1 MQPTFIQSPKNL
13 RIGIDIGGTFTDF
26 VVFDP
31 FKGETVTFKLASTP
45 NDPSEGVLAGL
56 KKIWDQVSHNS
67 QPNDNSLNPEYW
79 NIIHGSTV
87 ATNALLERKGARTAL
102 ITTTGFKDILQIGRQ
117 NRPELYSFTTEP
129 VQPLVTKALRLE
141 VDGRVDSEG
150 NILTPLDISQVDN
163 IITRLR
169 SYDGPTGASSQPQV
183 IPGSPDKIESVAV
196 VTLFSFANPEHEKI
210 IAAKLREAGFTVS
223 ASHEILP
230 EYREYERTSTTVVNA
245 YVTPVLDRYLKNI
258 EDSLS
263 KGQQPTAQKSEYGS
277 PDEESS
283 KSRDSDICFPKSTI
297 QIMQSNGGCIS
308 VSEARQSGVRCV
320 LSGPAGGVVGCQYI
334 AQQAISLW
342 QPPSFKSPGS
352 PLRLLTFDMGGTSTD
367 VSLIDGEPKITSEA
381 EVGGHPIRVPILDI
395 HTIGAGGGSIAVVD
409 AGGVLRVGPESA
421 GADPGPA
428 CYGRGTNWGSH
439 AILSQTASGSKHRPS
454 PEGLLPTVTD
464 ANVILGRI
472 PPDYFLGGEMP
483 LYPEL
488 AEIAIS
494 HLETQLNLDPKKI
507 ALGII
512 EIANAHMERA
522 LRVISVERGYD
533 PHDFTL
539 LSFGGAGGLH
549 ALDLAR
555 RLRIPRVLIPPYA
568 STLSAFGMLA
578 ADVIKDYTQTVM
590 LPGDTPLAE
599 LAAKLN
605 PLVERGRRQIQD
617 EGFTLE
623 TVQIETYLDM
633 RYRGQSYELT
643 IPFMGGTETDH
654 DFKNNFHQEH
664 SRTYGYMRPEA
675 VLEIVNLRVRAIG
688 EVSPPQLDLQPPQG
702 EDPSNA
708 LMDYRPVV
716 FPHGEQLVPFYWG
729 EQLAP
734 GNLIRGPAV
743 VVRRDTTILISP
755 GDSGKVDRLENLVLD
770 VSGQQRDQ

>member
-1 MQPTFIQSPKNL
+1 MQPIITQPPQNL

-26 VVFDP
+26 VVFNP
-31 FKGETVTFKLASTP
+31 STGETVTFKLASTP
-45 NDPSEGVLAGL
+45 NDPSEGVIAGL
-56 KKIWDQVSHNS
+56 KRIWDQGSH
-67 QPNDNSLNPEYW
+67 PNNLRNPECW

-102 ITTTGFKDILQIGRQ
+102 ITTTGFKDVLQIGRQ

-129 VQPLVTKALRLE
+129 VQCLVPHDLRLE
-141 VDGRVDSEG
+141 VDGRVDIKG
-150 NILTPLDISQVDN
+150 NILTPLDICQVDDA
-163 IITRLR
+163 ITVLR
-169 SYDGPTGASSQPQV
+169 NYNQPFGVRSQPQV
-183 IPGSPDKIESVAV
+183 VSGSPVKIESVAV

-210 IAAKLREAGFTVS
+210 IATRLRQAGFTVS
-223 ASHEILP
+223 ASYEILP

-245 YVTPVLDRYLKNI
+245 YVTPVLERYLKNL
-258 EDSLS
+258 EKSLS
-263 KGQQPTAQKSEYGS
+263 AGQYPVVQKSECKKS
-277 PDEESS
+277 DERYS
-283 KSRDSDICFPKSTI
+283 KRGDLETHFPKSTI

-308 VSEARQSGVRCV
+308 VAEARQSGVRCV
-320 LSGPAGGVVGCQYI
+320 LSGPAGGVVGCQHV
-334 AQQAISLW
+334 AKQAMCLW
-342 QPPSFKSPGS
+342 QSSSLNPQDS

-409 AGGVLRVGPESA
+409 AGGILRVGPKSA

-428 CYGRGTNWGSH
+428 CYGKGINRGSQAFLGRTTRASK
-439 AILSQTASGSKHRPS
+439 LSPP

-472 PPDYFLGGEMP
+472 PPDHFLGGEMP

-488 AEIAIS
+488 AEIALSQLGI
-494 HLETQLNLDPKKI
+494 QLNLDSQQI

-533 PHDFTL
+533 PSDFTL

-549 ALDLAR
+549 AVDLAR
-555 RLRIPRVLIPPYA
+555 RLRIPQVLIPPYA

-590 LPGDTPLAE
+590 LPGEIPLAE
-599 LAAKLN
+599 LTTKIN
-605 PLVERGRRQIQD
+605 PLVKRGRQEIQD

-623 TVQIETYLDM
+623 AIQIEAYLDM
-633 RYRGQSYELT
+633 RYRGQSYELM
-643 IPFMGGTETDH
+643 IPFLDGTNSGEN
-654 DFKNNFHQEH
+654 FRNRFHQEH
-664 SRTYGYMRPEA
+664 HRTYGYQRPEA
-675 VLEIVNLRVRAIG
+675 ALEIVNLRVRAIG
-688 EVSPPQLDLQPPQG
+688 KVNPPPLDFQPFQG
-702 EDPSNA
+702 EDPSIA
-708 LMDYRPVV
+708 LMNYRPVV
-716 FPHGEQLVPFYWG
+716 FMHGEQKVPFYWG
-729 EQLAP
+729 ERLEP
-734 GNLIRGPAV
+734 GNLILGPAV

-755 GDSGKVDRLENLVLD
+755 GDSGRVDRLKNLILD
-770 VSGQQRDQ
+770 VSG